1 METLL
6 LCLEL
11 MNVIGKAL
19 THHRKILQNAC
30 APILKNYHDDNM
42 SSNIRPQ
49 LPDSIFLLS
58 MCYPSTD
65 LTSLASPFFPL
76 LAVQSA
82 SFAFYAFHQATVRL
96 RESLSIPPQSKTS
109 KNILQATEDPVS
121 AQLLVSSHPTV
132 SSRDTGLLMLVNGHE
147 RRHQKWIIQAL
158 TFSCSDTEQWWKPL

>member
-1 METLL
+1 
-6 LCLEL
+6 
-11 MNVIGKAL
+11 
-19 THHRKILQNAC
+19 
-30 APILKNYHDDNM
+30 
-42 SSNIRPQ
+42 
-49 LPDSIFLLS
+49 

-121 AQLLVSSHPTV
+121 AQLLVSSHPTL
-132 SSRDTGLLMLVNGHE
+132 SYRDTGLLMIVNGHE
-147 RRHQKWIIQAL
+147 RRHQK
-158 TFSCSDTEQWWKPL
+158 